1 VVVRGIVR
9 GAGRLSLNYLRH
21 ALVLGGWLAALR
33 AFSLIYRGR
42 GCSGPRYPRR
52 NDSPNSSV
60 RNAGG
65 AIDCAR
71 IASSRSRIGSSIP
84 SVVSRNVP

>member
-33 AFSLIYRGR
+33 AFSLIYRGQR
-42 GCSGPRYPRR
+42 L
-52 NDSPNSSV
+52 
-60 RNAGG
+60 
-65 AIDCAR
+65 
-71 IASSRSRIGSSIP
+71 
-84 SVVSRNVP
+84 